1 MSRWIEIGAVIPDE
15 WQDVSVAIDA
25 FVEFGCPGVQ
35 EVSGPRRL
43 VGNLPEGEAGAKS
56 AEDLASRLREIGAL
70 DVATRIVQDQDWD
83 ALWRIHFKPRRVGKR
98 FVIVPTWED
107 YPTVEGDLVVLLDPG
122 RAFGT
127 GDHPTTRLCL
137 ELLESTPV
145 HGKTVADV
153 GCGTAILAIGACL
166 LGASKVIATDIDEV
180 AVEVTRENAVL
191 NKVEFEAFAADGFAG
206 VPGEVDVLLS
216 NIISATLIRLA
227 IDAASHVMP
236 GGYWIV
242 SGIIRANWPDVQSAA
257 EKAGFA
263 LEATTEE
270 DDWVAARFRR

>member
-1 MSRWIEIGAVIPDE
+1 MNRWIEIAAVVPAD

-35 EVSGPRRL
+35 ETSEPRKL

-56 AEDLASRLREIGAL
+56 AADLATRLREIGAL
-70 DVATRIVQDQDWD
+70 DVQTRIVQDQDWD

-107 YPTVEGDLVVLLDPG
+107 YPTQEGDLVVLLDPG

-137 ELLESTPV
+137 ELLETTPV
-145 HGKTVADV
+145 KGKTVADV
-153 GCGTAILAIGACL
+153 GCGTGILAIGACL

-191 NKVEFEAFAADGFAG
+191 NKVEFEAFPADGFAG

-227 IDAASHVMP
+227 MDAASHVKP
-236 GGYWIV
+236 GGCWIV

-263 LEATTEE
+263 LEATAEE